1 MTRVL
6 GSVWT
11 FLAALVLVVALAFA
25 LAPSASASAQRIAH
39 LESLVR
45 CPACEDLSV
54 AQSNAPSAIAVRD
67 EIARDVKAGWSDTT
81 ILTTIEDQY
90 GTAILLS
97 PRGSALDDLL
107 WATPVAVLIVGL
119 ALFGRLARRRA

>member
-11 FLAALVLVVALAFA
+11 FLAALVLVIALAFA

-54 AQSNAPSAIAVRD
+54 AQSNAPSALYVRR
-67 EIARDVKAGWSDTT
+67 EIAHDVKAGWSDTA
-81 ILTTIEDQY
+81 ILTSIEDTY
-90 GTAILLS
+90 GPAILLS

-107 WATPVAVLIVGL
+107 WATPVAVLVVGL